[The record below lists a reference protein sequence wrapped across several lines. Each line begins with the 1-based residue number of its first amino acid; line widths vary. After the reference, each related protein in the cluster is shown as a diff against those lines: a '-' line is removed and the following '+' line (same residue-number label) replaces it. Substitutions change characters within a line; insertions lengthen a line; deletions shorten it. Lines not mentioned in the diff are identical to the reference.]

1 MNKREPYT
9 KLDALED
16 AKNALRKLRA
26 SNTATAEEIDTA
38 AGKVICAQ
46 DVVSCDMSWNNQ

>member
-1 MNKREPYT
+1 MNNREPYT

-26 SNTATAEEIDTA
+26 SNTATAEEIATA
-38 AGKVICAQ
+38 EGKVICAQ
-46 DVVSCDMSWNNQ
+46 DVVSCDMGCNN